1 MIDLATQQAPPAA
14 ANEITMPTQTAD
26 RSIHLTDRVKLDLVE
41 LIETRDLKP
50 GDKLPPADQLCR
62 QFSVS
67 RTVVREAVASLK
79 AEGRL
84 RSLRGSGVYVA
95 DPGARTTSPIFM
107 AAPQE
112 IGEVLELMEFRIAVE
127 VEAAGLA
134 AERRTETNLLRMAQA
149 LAQFSRHMSGPD
161 LASDADRA
169 FHRAIADATGN
180 ARFRLFVDE
189 MGDRLIP
196 RRALGAS
203 FTDATTR
210 AAFLGTIQTE
220 HQAIYDAI
228 SDRNAAQA
236 RTMMRHHLEGGRRRY
251 RDWSLAQEAGER
263 DGA

>member
-1 MIDLATQQAPPAA
+1 MQQAPLLPR
-14 ANEITMPTQTAD
+14 TRSHMPTQTAD
-26 RSIHLTDRVKLDLVE
+26 RPVHLTDRVKLDLMG
-41 LIETRDLKP
+41 LIDAHDLKP

-95 DPGARTTSPIFM
+95 APGARTSTPMFM

-149 LAQFSRHMSGPD
+149 LAQFSRHMTGPD
-161 LASDADRA
+161 LAADADRA
-169 FHRAIADATGN
+169 IHRAIADATGN

-203 FTDATTR
+203 FGDAATR
-210 AAFLGTIQTE
+210 SVFLGTIQSE
-220 HQAIYDAI
+220 HQAIFDAI
-228 SDRNAAQA
+228 SERNAKQA
-236 RTMMRHHLEGGRRRY
+236 RATMRRHLEDGRRRY
-251 RDWSLAQEAGER
+251 RDWSITREA
-263 DGA
+263 DVTNDS